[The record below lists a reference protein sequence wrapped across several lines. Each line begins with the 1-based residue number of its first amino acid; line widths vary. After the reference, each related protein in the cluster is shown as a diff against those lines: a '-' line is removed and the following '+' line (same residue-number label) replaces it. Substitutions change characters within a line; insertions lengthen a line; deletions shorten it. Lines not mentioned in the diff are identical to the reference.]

1 MNFIYFLL
9 LLFMPLTHIEHPED
23 TILTGDLSALD
34 CMGSSGNL
42 SAKIDGSPAV
52 VWGNDPKDGRFFVGT
67 KSVFNKR
74 NPKLMKS
81 YDDIDANY
89 NGELNEILTACFRW
103 LPSRDK
109 SIYQGDFIGFGGS
122 NTWTPNTLTYT
133 LPTVADEQIVIA
145 PHTEY
150 YENRPYPLH
159 NNLSDRN
166 GYVKFIRPEVAEG
179 DLCELNNYIKFARI
193 VAKGVDFLTSE
204 REVAELKKELNAYI
218 REGREINPK
227 EWENSKIVFLWK
239 LVQSL
244 KEDYMDTCETF
255 GELETTLN
263 GEQHEGEG
271 YVKFNEYGHI
281 KLVRRRS
288 FSHANFNNPRFVRS

>member
-1 MNFIYFLL
+1 
-9 LLFMPLTHIEHPED
+9 
-23 TILTGDLSALD
+23 
-34 CMGSSGNL
+34 
-42 SAKIDGSPAV
+42 
-52 VWGNDPKDGRFFVGT
+52 
-67 KSVFNKR
+67 
-74 NPKLMKS
+74 MKS

-133 LPTVADEQIVIA
+133 LPTVADEQIIIA

-159 NNLSDRN
+159 NNLSDRS

-193 VAKGVDFLTSE
+193 VAKGVDFLTSD

-218 REGREINPK
+218 REDREINPK

-263 GEQHEGEG
+263 GERHEGEG

>member
-1 MNFIYFLL
+1 
-9 LLFMPLTHIEHPED
+9 MPLTHIEHPED
-23 TILTGDLSALD
+23 TIFTGDLSALD

-89 NGELNEILTACFRW
+89 EGDLNKILTACFRW

-109 SIYQGDFIGFGGS
+109 SIYQGDFIGFGGTH
-122 NTWTPNTLTYT
+122 TWTPNTLTYT
-133 LPTVADEQIVIA
+133 LPTVADEQIIIA

-159 NNLSDRN
+159 NNLSDRS

-179 DLCELNNYIKFARI
+179 DLCELNKMLQFARI
-193 VAKGVDFLTSE
+193 VAKGVDFLSSE
-204 REVAELKKELNAYI
+204 REVAELKKELNSYI
-218 REGREINPK
+218 REDREIKPE
-227 EWENSKIVFLWK
+227 EWKHSKIVFLWK

-255 GELETTLN
+255 GQLETTLN
-263 GEQHEGEG
+263 GERHEGEG

-288 FSHANFNNPRFVRS
+288 FSHANFNNSRFVRS

>member
-1 MNFIYFLL
+1 
-9 LLFMPLTHIEHPED
+9 MPLTHIEHPED

-52 VWGNDPKDGRFFVGT
+52 VWGNDPTDGRFFVGT

-89 NGELNEILTACFRW
+89 KGELNEILTACFRW

-133 LPTVADEQIVIA
+133 LPTVADEQIIIA

-159 NNLSDRN
+159 NNLSDRS

-193 VAKGVDFLTSE
+193 VAKGVDFLTND

>member
-1 MNFIYFLL
+1 MSFLYSLL
-9 LLFMPLTHIEHPED
+9 LLIMPLTHIEHPED
-23 TILTGDLSALD
+23 TILTGDLSSLE
-34 CMGSSGNL
+34 CMGSKGNL

-89 NGELNEILTACFRW
+89 EGELNEILTACFRW

-109 SIYQGDFIGFGGS
+109 SIYQGDFIGFGGTH
-122 NTWTPNTLTYT
+122 TWTPNTLTYT

-159 NNLSDRN
+159 NNLSDRS

-193 VAKGVDFLTSE
+193 VAKGVDFLTND

-263 GEQHEGEG
+263 GERHEGEG

>member
-1 MNFIYFLL
+1 
-9 LLFMPLTHIEHPED
+9 MPLTHIEHPED

-52 VWGNDPKDGRFFVGT
+52 VWGNDPTDGRFFVGT

-133 LPTVADEQIVIA
+133 LPTVADEQIIIA

-159 NNLSDRN
+159 NNLSDRS

-193 VAKGVDFLTSE
+193 VAKGVDFLTND

-218 REGREINPK
+218 REGREIKPE
-227 EWENSKIVFLWK
+227 EWEHSKIVFLWK

>member
-1 MNFIYFLL
+1 
-9 LLFMPLTHIEHPED
+9 MPLTHIEHPED

-74 NPKLMKS
+74 KPKLMKS

-89 NGELNEILTACFRW
+89 KGELNEILTACFRW

-133 LPTVADEQIVIA
+133 LPTVADEQIIIA

-159 NNLSDRN
+159 NNLSDRS

-193 VAKGVDFLTSE
+193 VAKGVDFLTND

>member
-1 MNFIYFLL
+1 
-9 LLFMPLTHIEHPED
+9 MPLTHIEHPED

-74 NPKLMKS
+74 KPKLMKS

-109 SIYQGDFIGFGGS
+109 SIYQGDFIGFGGTH
-122 NTWTPNTLTYT
+122 TWTPNTLTYT
-133 LPTVADEQIVIA
+133 LPTVADEQIIIA

-159 NNLSDRN
+159 NNLSDRS

-193 VAKGVDFLTSE
+193 VAKGVDFLTND

-263 GEQHEGEG
+263 GERHEGEG

>member
-1 MNFIYFLL
+1 
-9 LLFMPLTHIEHPED
+9 MPLTHIEHPED

-74 NPKLMKS
+74 KPKLMKS

-109 SIYQGDFIGFGGS
+109 TIYQGDFIGFGGTH
-122 NTWTPNTLTYT
+122 TWTPNTLTYT
-133 LPTVADEQIVIA
+133 LPTVADEQIIIA

-159 NNLSDRN
+159 NNLSDRS

-263 GEQHEGEG
+263 GERHEGEG

>member
-1 MNFIYFLL
+1 
-9 LLFMPLTHIEHPED
+9 MPLTHIEHPED

-74 NPKLMKS
+74 TPKLMKS
-81 YDDIDANY
+81 YEDIDANY

-133 LPTVADEQIVIA
+133 LPTVADEQIIIA

-159 NNLSDRN
+159 NNLSDRS
-166 GYVKFIRPEVAEG
+166 GYVKFVRPEVTEG
-179 DLCELNNYIKFARI
+179 DLCELNSYIKFARI
-193 VAKGVDFLTSE
+193 VAKGVDFLTNE
-204 REVAELKKELNAYI
+204 REVAELKKELNSYI
-218 REGREINPK
+218 REDREIKPAD
-227 EWENSKIVFLWK
+227 WEHSKIIFLWK

-255 GELETTLN
+255 GEMETTLN
-263 GEQHEGEG
+263 GERHEGEG

>member
-1 MNFIYFLL
+1 
-9 LLFMPLTHIEHPED
+9 MPLTHIEHPED

-74 NPKLMKS
+74 TPKLMKS
-81 YDDIDANY
+81 YEDIDANY
-89 NGELNEILTACFRW
+89 NGDLNEILTACFRW

-133 LPTVADEQIVIA
+133 LPTVADEQIIIA

-159 NNLSDRN
+159 NNLSDRS
-166 GYVKFIRPEVAEG
+166 GYVKFVRPEVTEG
-179 DLCELNNYIKFARI
+179 DLCELNSYIKFARI
-193 VAKGVDFLTSE
+193 VAKGVDFLTNE

-218 REGREINPK
+218 REGREIKPE

>member
-1 MNFIYFLL
+1 
-9 LLFMPLTHIEHPED
+9 MPLTHIEHPED

-52 VWGNDPKDGRFFVGT
+52 VWGNDPTDGRFFVGT

-74 NPKLMKS
+74 KPKLMKS

-89 NGELNEILTACFRW
+89 EGELNEILTACFRW

-159 NNLSDRN
+159 NNLSDRS

-193 VAKGVDFLTSE
+193 VAKGVDFLTND

-263 GEQHEGEG
+263 REQHEGEG
-271 YVKFNEYGHI
+271 YVKFNE
-281 KLVRRRS
+281 
-288 FSHANFNNPRFVRS
+288 

>member
-1 MNFIYFLL
+1 
-9 LLFMPLTHIEHPED
+9 MPLTHIEHPED

-74 NPKLMKS
+74 KPKLMKS

-89 NGELNEILTACFRW
+89 KGELNDILTACFRW

-133 LPTVADEQIVIA
+133 LPTVADEQIIIA

-159 NNLSDRN
+159 NNLSDRS

-193 VAKGVDFLTSE
+193 VAKGVDFLTND

-263 GEQHEGEG
+263 GERHEGEG

>member
-1 MNFIYFLL
+1 
-9 LLFMPLTHIEHPED
+9 MPLTHIEHPED

-74 NPKLMKS
+74 KPKLMKS

-133 LPTVADEQIVIA
+133 LPTVADEQIIIA

-159 NNLSDRN
+159 NNLSDRS
-166 GYVKFIRPEVAEG
+166 GYVKFVRPEVTEG

-193 VAKGVDFLTSE
+193 VAKGVDFLTSD

-218 REGREINPK
+218 REGREIKPE
-227 EWENSKIVFLWK
+227 EWEHSKIVFLWK

-263 GEQHEGEG
+263 GERHEGEG

>member
-1 MNFIYFLL
+1 
-9 LLFMPLTHIEHPED
+9 MPLTHIEHPED

-74 NPKLMKS
+74 TPKLMKS
-81 YDDIDANY
+81 YEDIDANY
-89 NGELNEILTACFRW
+89 NGDLNEILTACFRW

-133 LPTVADEQIVIA
+133 LPTVADEQIIIA

-159 NNLSDRN
+159 NNLSDRS
-166 GYVKFIRPEVAEG
+166 GYVKFVRPEVTEG
-179 DLCELNNYIKFARI
+179 DLCELNSYIKFARI
-193 VAKGVDFLTSE
+193 VAKGVDFLTSD

-218 REGREINPK
+218 REGREIKPE

-255 GELETTLN
+255 GEMETTLN
-263 GEQHEGEG
+263 GERHEGEG

>member
-1 MNFIYFLL
+1 
-9 LLFMPLTHIEHPED
+9 MPLTHIEHPED
-23 TILTGDLSALD
+23 TIITGDLSALD

-74 NPKLMKS
+74 KPKLMKS

-89 NGELNEILTACFRW
+89 EGELNEILTACFRW

-133 LPTVADEQIVIA
+133 LPTVADEQIIIA

-159 NNLSDRN
+159 NNLSDRS
-166 GYVKFIRPEVAEG
+166 GYVKFIRPEVTEG

-193 VAKGVDFLTSE
+193 VAKGVDFLTSD

>member
-1 MNFIYFLL
+1 
-9 LLFMPLTHIEHPED
+9 MPLTHIEHPED

-74 NPKLMKS
+74 KPKLMKS

-89 NGELNEILTACFRW
+89 EGELNEILTACFRW

-159 NNLSDRN
+159 NNLSDRS
-166 GYVKFIRPEVAEG
+166 GYVKFIRPEVTEG

-193 VAKGVDFLTSE
+193 VAKGVDFLTND

>member
-1 MNFIYFLL
+1 
-9 LLFMPLTHIEHPED
+9 MPLTHIEHPED

-89 NGELNEILTACFRW
+89 KGELNEILTACFRW

-133 LPTVADEQIVIA
+133 LPTVADEQIIIA

-159 NNLSDRN
+159 NNLSDRS

-193 VAKGVDFLTSE
+193 VAKGVDFLTND

>member
-1 MNFIYFLL
+1 
-9 LLFMPLTHIEHPED
+9 MPLTHIEHPED

-52 VWGNDPKDGRFFVGT
+52 VWGNDPTDGRFFVGT

-74 NPKLMKS
+74 KPKLMKS

-89 NGELNEILTACFRW
+89 EGELNEILTACFRW

-159 NNLSDRN
+159 NNLSDRS

-193 VAKGVDFLTSE
+193 VAKGVDFLTND

>member
-1 MNFIYFLL
+1 
-9 LLFMPLTHIEHPED
+9 MPLTHIEHPED
-23 TILTGDLSALD
+23 TILTVDLSALD

-74 NPKLMKS
+74 TPKLMKS
-81 YDDIDANY
+81 YEDIDANY

-133 LPTVADEQIVIA
+133 LPTVADEQIIIA

-159 NNLSDRN
+159 NNLSDRS
-166 GYVKFIRPEVAEG
+166 GYVKFVRPEVTEG
-179 DLCELNNYIKFARI
+179 DLCELNSYIKFARI
-193 VAKGVDFLTSE
+193 VAKGVDFLTSD

-218 REGREINPK
+218 REGREIKPE

-255 GELETTLN
+255 GEMETTLN
-263 GEQHEGEG
+263 GERHEGEG

>member
-1 MNFIYFLL
+1 
-9 LLFMPLTHIEHPED
+9 MPLTHIEHPED

-74 NPKLMKS
+74 KPKLMKS

-133 LPTVADEQIVIA
+133 LPTVADEQIIIA

-159 NNLSDRN
+159 NNLSDRS

-193 VAKGVDFLTSE
+193 VAKGVDFLTND

-218 REGREINPK
+218 REDREINPK

>member
-1 MNFIYFLL
+1 
-9 LLFMPLTHIEHPED
+9 MPLTHIEHPED

-89 NGELNEILTACFRW
+89 KGELNEILTACFRW

-133 LPTVADEQIVIA
+133 LPTVADEQIIIA

-159 NNLSDRN
+159 NNLSDRS

-193 VAKGVDFLTSE
+193 VAKGVDFLTND

-263 GEQHEGEG
+263 GERHEGEG

>member
-1 MNFIYFLL
+1 
-9 LLFMPLTHIEHPED
+9 
-23 TILTGDLSALD
+23 
-34 CMGSSGNL
+34 
-42 SAKIDGSPAV
+42 
-52 VWGNDPKDGRFFVGT
+52 
-67 KSVFNKR
+67 
-74 NPKLMKS
+74 MK
-81 YDDIDANY
+81 
-89 NGELNEILTACFRW
+89 ILTACFRW

-133 LPTVADEQIVIA
+133 LPTVADEQIIIA

-159 NNLSDRN
+159 NNLSDRS
-166 GYVKFIRPEVAEG
+166 GYVKFVRPEVTEG
-179 DLCELNNYIKFARI
+179 DLCELNSYIKFARI
-193 VAKGVDFLTSE
+193 VAKGVDFLTSD

-218 REGREINPK
+218 REGREIKPE

-255 GELETTLN
+255 GEMETTLN
-263 GEQHEGEG
+263 GERHEGEG

>member
-1 MNFIYFLL
+1 
-9 LLFMPLTHIEHPED
+9 MPLTHIEHPED

-74 NPKLMKS
+74 TPKLMKS

-133 LPTVADEQIVIA
+133 LPTVADEQIIIA

-159 NNLSDRN
+159 NNLSDRS

-193 VAKGVDFLTSE
+193 VAKGVDFLTND

-263 GEQHEGEG
+263 GERHEGEG

>member
-1 MNFIYFLL
+1 
-9 LLFMPLTHIEHPED
+9 MPLTHIEHPED

-109 SIYQGDFIGFGGS
+109 SIYQGDFIGFGGTH
-122 NTWTPNTLTYT
+122 TWTPNTLTYT
-133 LPTVADEQIVIA
+133 LPTVADEQIIIA

-159 NNLSDRN
+159 NNLSDRS

-193 VAKGVDFLTSE
+193 VAKGVDFLKND

-218 REGREINPK
+218 REDREINPK

>member
-1 MNFIYFLL
+1 
-9 LLFMPLTHIEHPED
+9 MPLTHIEHPED

-74 NPKLMKS
+74 TPKLMKS
-81 YDDIDANY
+81 YEDIDANY
-89 NGELNEILTACFRW
+89 NGDLNEILTACFRW

-133 LPTVADEQIVIA
+133 LPTVADEQIIIA

-159 NNLSDRN
+159 NNLSDRS
-166 GYVKFIRPEVAEG
+166 GYVKFVRPEVTEG
-179 DLCELNNYIKFARI
+179 DLCELNSYIKFARI
-193 VAKGVDFLTSE
+193 VAKGVDFLTNE
-204 REVAELKKELNAYI
+204 REVAELKKELNSYI
-218 REGREINPK
+218 REDREIKPAD
-227 EWENSKIVFLWK
+227 WEHSKIIFLWK

-255 GELETTLN
+255 GEMETTLN
-263 GEQHEGEG
+263 GERHEGEG

>member
-1 MNFIYFLL
+1 MNFIYSLL

-23 TILTGDLSALD
+23 TIFTGDLSALD

-89 NGELNEILTACFRW
+89 EGDLNKILTACFRW

-109 SIYQGDFIGFGGS
+109 SIYQGDFIGFGGTH
-122 NTWTPNTLTYT
+122 TWTPNTLTYT
-133 LPTVADEQIVIA
+133 LPTVADEQIIIA

-159 NNLSDRN
+159 NNLSDRS

-179 DLCELNNYIKFARI
+179 DLCELNKMLQFARI
-193 VAKGVDFLTSE
+193 VAKGVDFLSSE
-204 REVAELKKELNAYI
+204 REVAELKKELNSYI
-218 REGREINPK
+218 REDREIKPE
-227 EWENSKIVFLWK
+227 EWEHSKIVFLWK

-255 GELETTLN
+255 GDLETTLN
-263 GEQHEGEG
+263 GEKHEGEG

>member
-1 MNFIYFLL
+1 
-9 LLFMPLTHIEHPED
+9 MPLTHIEHPED

-133 LPTVADEQIVIA
+133 LPTVADEQIIIA

-159 NNLSDRN
+159 NNLSDRS

-193 VAKGVDFLTSE
+193 VAKGVDFLTND

-218 REGREINPK
+218 REGREIKPE
-227 EWENSKIVFLWK
+227 EWEHSKIVFLWK

>member
-1 MNFIYFLL
+1 
-9 LLFMPLTHIEHPED
+9 MPLTHIEHPED

-74 NPKLMKS
+74 KPKLMKS

-133 LPTVADEQIVIA
+133 LPTVADEQIIIA

-193 VAKGVDFLTSE
+193 VAKGVDFLTND

-218 REGREINPK
+218 REGREIKPE
-227 EWENSKIVFLWK
+227 EWEHSKIVFLWK

-271 YVKFNEYGHI
+271 YCLLYT
-281 KLVRRRS
+281 S
-288 FSHANFNNPRFVRS
+288 PSPRDRG

>member
-1 MNFIYFLL
+1 
-9 LLFMPLTHIEHPED
+9 MPLTHIEHPED

-74 NPKLMKS
+74 KPKLMKS

-89 NGELNEILTACFRW
+89 EGELNEILTACFRW

-133 LPTVADEQIVIA
+133 LPTVADEQIIIA

-159 NNLSDRN
+159 NNLSDRS

-193 VAKGVDFLTSE
+193 VAKGVDFLTND

-255 GELETTLN
+255 GDLETTLN
-263 GEQHEGEG
+263 GERHEGEG

>member
-1 MNFIYFLL
+1 MKN
-9 LLFMPLTHIEHPED
+9 THLEHPED

-52 VWGNDPKDGRFFVGT
+52 VWGNDPTDGRFFVGT

-89 NGELNEILTACFRW
+89 KGELNEILTACFRW

-109 SIYQGDFIGFGGS
+109 SIYQGDFIGFGGTH
-122 NTWTPNTLTYT
+122 TWTPNTLTYT
-133 LPTVADEQIVIA
+133 LPTIADEQIIIA

-159 NNLSDRN
+159 NNLSDRS

-193 VAKGVDFLTSE
+193 VAKGVDFLTND

-227 EWENSKIVFLWK
+227 EWEHSKIVFLWK

-255 GELETTLN
+255 GDLETTLN
-263 GEQHEGEG
+263 GERHEGEG

>member
-1 MNFIYFLL
+1 
-9 LLFMPLTHIEHPED
+9 MPLTHIEHPED

-74 NPKLMKS
+74 KPKLMKS

-133 LPTVADEQIVIA
+133 LPTVADEQIIIA

-159 NNLSDRN
+159 NNLSDRS

-193 VAKGVDFLTSE
+193 VAKGVDFLTND

>member
-1 MNFIYFLL
+1 
-9 LLFMPLTHIEHPED
+9 MPLTHIEHPED

-52 VWGNDPKDGRFFVGT
+52 VWGNDPTDGRFFVGT

-109 SIYQGDFIGFGGS
+109 SIYQGDFIGFGGTH
-122 NTWTPNTLTYT
+122 TWTPNTLTYT
-133 LPTVADEQIVIA
+133 LPTVADEQIIIA

-159 NNLSDRN
+159 NNLSDRS

-193 VAKGVDFLTSE
+193 VAKGVDFLTND

-263 GEQHEGEG
+263 GERHEGEG

>member
-1 MNFIYFLL
+1 
-9 LLFMPLTHIEHPED
+9 MPLTHIEHPED

-52 VWGNDPKDGRFFVGT
+52 VWGNDPTDGRFFVGT

-74 NPKLMKS
+74 KPKLMKS

-89 NGELNEILTACFRW
+89 EGELNEILTACFRW

-159 NNLSDRN
+159 NNLSDRS

>member
-1 MNFIYFLL
+1 MNFIYSLF

-74 NPKLMKS
+74 TPKLMKS
-81 YDDIDANY
+81 YEDIDANY

-133 LPTVADEQIVIA
+133 LPTVADEQIIIA

-159 NNLSDRN
+159 NNLSDRS
-166 GYVKFIRPEVAEG
+166 GYVKFVRPEVTEG
-179 DLCELNNYIKFARI
+179 DLCELNSYIKFARI
-193 VAKGVDFLTSE
+193 VAKGVDFLTNE
-204 REVAELKKELNAYI
+204 REVAELKKELNSYI
-218 REGREINPK
+218 REDREIKPAD
-227 EWENSKIVFLWK
+227 WEHSKIIFLWK

-263 GEQHEGEG
+263 GERHEGEG

>member
-1 MNFIYFLL
+1 
-9 LLFMPLTHIEHPED
+9 MPLTHIEHPED

-74 NPKLMKS
+74 KPKLMKS

-133 LPTVADEQIVIA
+133 LPTVADEQIIIA

-159 NNLSDRN
+159 NNLSDRS
-166 GYVKFIRPEVAEG
+166 GYVKFIRPEVTEG

-193 VAKGVDFLTSE
+193 VAKGVDFLTND

-218 REGREINPK
+218 REDREINPK

>member
-1 MNFIYFLL
+1 
-9 LLFMPLTHIEHPED
+9 MPLTHIEHPED

-74 NPKLMKS
+74 TPKLMKS
-81 YDDIDANY
+81 YEDIDANY

-133 LPTVADEQIVIA
+133 LPTVADEQIIIA

-159 NNLSDRN
+159 NNLSDRS
-166 GYVKFIRPEVAEG
+166 GYVKFVRPEVTEG
-179 DLCELNNYIKFARI
+179 DLCELNSYIKFARI
-193 VAKGVDFLTSE
+193 VAKGVDFLTSD

-227 EWENSKIVFLWK
+227 DWENSKIVFLWK

-255 GELETTLN
+255 GEMETTLN
-263 GEQHEGEG
+263 GERHEGEG

>member
-1 MNFIYFLL
+1 
-9 LLFMPLTHIEHPED
+9 MPLTHIEHPED

-109 SIYQGDFIGFGGS
+109 SIYQGDFIGFGGTH
-122 NTWTPNTLTYT
+122 TWTPNTLTYT

-159 NNLSDRN
+159 NNLSDRS

-193 VAKGVDFLTSE
+193 VAKGVDFLTND

>member
-1 MNFIYFLL
+1 
-9 LLFMPLTHIEHPED
+9 MPLTHIEHPED

-133 LPTVADEQIVIA
+133 LPTVADEQIIIA

-159 NNLSDRN
+159 NNLSDRS

-193 VAKGVDFLTSE
+193 VAKGVDFLTND

>member
-1 MNFIYFLL
+1 
-9 LLFMPLTHIEHPED
+9 MPLTHIEHPED

-52 VWGNDPKDGRFFVGT
+52 VWGNDPTDGRFFVGT

-74 NPKLMKS
+74 KPKLMKS

-89 NGELNEILTACFRW
+89 EGGLNEILTACFRW

-159 NNLSDRN
+159 NNLSDRS

-193 VAKGVDFLTSE
+193 VAKGVDFLTND

-218 REGREINPK
+218 REGREIKPE
-227 EWENSKIVFLWK
+227 EWEHSKIVFLWK